1 MIWGGDVF
9 AILADVER
17 GSVMHF
23 DAVLF
28 VRFSARTSLEFRCFL
43 VSVAAAAAAS
53 GAAAASVVARFSL
66 ATATA
71 AFSTAASCFRLRAA
85 IFFSYFAL

>member
-1 MIWGGDVF
+1 MWFGGGDVC

-43 VSVAAAAAAS
+43 VPAAAAAAAS
-53 GAAAASVVARFSL
+53 GAAAASVVACLSL
-66 ATATA
+66 VA
-71 AFSTAASCFRLRAA
+71 AALLTAASCFRLRAA
-85 IFFSYFAL
+85 TFFACSAL